1 MKIISRQQL
10 VNEIAEALDMRL
22 EEGYFYLNLTEQEV
36 GLNLLSEYVDED

>member
-22 EEGYFYLNLTEQEV
+22 EEGFFYLNLTEQEV
-36 GLNLLSEYVDED
+36 GLNLPSEYVDED